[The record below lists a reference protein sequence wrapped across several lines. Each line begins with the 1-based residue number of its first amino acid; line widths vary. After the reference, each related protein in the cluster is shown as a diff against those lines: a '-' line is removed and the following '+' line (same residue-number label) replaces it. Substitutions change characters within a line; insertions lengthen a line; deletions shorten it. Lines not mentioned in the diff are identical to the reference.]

1 MPSGPAGG
9 EHHEIGPLA
18 LVPDGDDADVVR
30 LDVGENL
37 LNLVQ
42 LQQPSVGDGDGDV
55 VVVIDEGGAQ
65 GAVEPWKP

>member
-30 LDVGENL
+30 LDVGEDL
-37 LNLVQ
+37 LDLVQ
-42 LQQPSVGDGDGDV
+42 LQQPSVHGDSV

>member
-30 LDVGENL
+30 LDVGEDL
-37 LNLVQ
+37 LDLVQ
-42 LQQPSVGDGDGDV
+42 LQQPSVDGDSV
-55 VVVIDEGGAQ
+55 VVVIEEGGAQ